1 MKTFLLPLLICC
13 FTIGVKAQ
21 NTALTLHE
29 IKGIIADSA
38 GHKTLDFVT
47 VGLKSDKNMPIR
59 SVLTKSDGSF
69 TFSNIKPGKYLVT
82 AVSVGYQSKT
92 IPVDLT
98 DSTKKLRNLGTINI
112 SARTTK
118 LKEVVVTADKPLIK
132 QEVDRITYDLQA
144 DPESKSSN
152 VLEMMRKVPL
162 LSVDGDDNI
171 LLKGNSGYKIFI
183 NGKPSSMME
192 RNPKDILKSMP
203 ASSIQSIEVITNPP
217 SKYDAEGLVG
227 IINIITNKKVDNGYN
242 GSINMSQ
249 RFPAGGPGSGGS
261 FTYKQG
267 KFGLSAF
274 GGASIS
280 NSPLTESNSFRTT
293 TGNSITNLAQYGTR
307 ESDKKSG
314 YFGTE
319 LSYEI
324 DSLNL
329 ISAQFNIN
337 GSQSDGLNNQSSL
350 LNDQSNILQGYRLG
364 NTNEGRG
371 NGLDAAFN
379 YQLGFK
385 KNKTRLLTFS
395 YRYYTYENK
404 QTNFLTTFDRV
415 KYEEPDYN
423 QFNNGGSSEQTFQV
437 DYVHPVKKLTIEA
450 GIKGILRNNQSDFQF
465 LSFDSDSQEFKLDP
479 ARTNKFDN
487 TQNVFGAYNTYQY
500 NLKNWG
506 FKAGVRIEKTI
517 IDAEFISAASH
528 VQQDYFNV
536 VPSVN
541 INRKFKNM
549 SSLNFGF
556 TQRIQ
561 RPGINQLN
569 PFVDRS
575 NPNFE
580 STGNPDLHP
589 TVNNMF
595 QLGYNKSKKGSFN
608 FMMAYMLF
616 DDLIMPVSVTDP
628 TTFITRNSYDNTGKA
643 RAVFTNFN
651 LNYPITK
658 KLNFS
663 LNGGIGHGRVEAV
676 VNGSLVKN
684 QGFMYYTS
692 STSSYRLEKDWRVNA
707 SINLHGPNLSIQGTS
722 NTFISSSFS
731 VNKDIVKDKLSFSAS
746 ANNPFAKYRNN
757 HTETFGP
764 NFTQESDNQTYYRSF
779 YTSLNYRFG
788 KLKGAI
794 KKNKRGISNDD
805 ISSGSGL

>member
-1 MKTFLLPLLICC
+1 MKTCILHLLICC
-13 FTIGVKAQ
+13 
-21 NTALTLHE
+21 LTLGGYAQSSSS
-29 IKGIIADSA
+29 INYDVKGLIADSVT
-38 GHKTLDFVT
+38 HKPLDFVT
-47 VGLKSDKNMPIR
+47 VGLKTDKNTPLK
-59 SVLTKSDGSF
+59 SALTKSDGSF
-69 TFSNIKPGKYLVT
+69 SFSDIKQGKYLIT
-82 AVSVGYQSKT
+82 IVSAGYQPKIIT
-92 IPVDLT
+92 VDLT
-98 DSTKKLRNLGTINI
+98 DSTKKLKDLGIINI
-112 SARTTK
+112 VTRTNK
-118 LKEVVVTADKPLIK
+118 LKEVVVTAEKPLIK

-227 IINIITNKKVDNGYN
+227 IINIVTNKKVDNGYN
-242 GSINMSQ
+242 GSININQ
-249 RFPAGGPGSGGS
+249 RFPAGGPGTGGS

-267 KFGLSAF
+267 KFGLSSF
-274 GGASIS
+274 GGGSIS
-280 NSPLTESNSFRTT
+280 NSPVTESNSFRTT
-293 TGNSITNLAQYGTR
+293 TGQSSTNLAQFSTR
-307 ESDKKSG
+307 ESDRKTG

-319 LSYEI
+319 VSYEI

-329 ISAQFNIN
+329 ISGQFNIN
-337 GSQSDGLNNQSSL
+337 GNQSEGLNQQSSL
-350 LNDQSNILQGYRLG
+350 LKDQSDILQAYNLG
-364 NTNEGRG
+364 SNNEGRG
-371 NGLDAAFN
+371 NGLDAALN

-385 KNKTRLLTFS
+385 KNKARLLTFS
-395 YRYYTYENK
+395 YRFYTYENK
-404 QTNFLTTFDRV
+404 QTNFLTTSDRV
-415 KYEEPDYN
+415 NYETPDYN

-450 GIKGILRNNQSDFQF
+450 GLKGIVRNNQSDFQF
-465 LSFDSDSQEFKLDP
+465 RSFDTDSKQFILDP

-487 TQNVFGAYNTYQY
+487 NQNVFGAYNTYQY

-506 FKAGVRIEKTI
+506 FKAGFRIERTI
-517 IDAEFISAASH
+517 IDADFISAASQ
-528 VQQDYFNV
+528 VEQKYFNV

-541 INRKFKNM
+541 INRKFKDM

-556 TQRIQ
+556 TQRVQ
-561 RPGINQLN
+561 RPGIHQLN

-580 STGNPDLHP
+580 STGNPNLHP

-595 QLGYNKSKKGSFN
+595 QLGYTRSKKGSFN
-608 FMMAYMLF
+608 FMVGYMLF

-628 TTFITRNSYDNTGKA
+628 ATFITRNSYDNTGKA
-643 RAVFTNFN
+643 RAIITNFN
-651 LNYPITK
+651 INYPVTK
-658 KLNFS
+658 KMNFS
-663 LNGGIGHGRVEAV
+663 LNGGIGHGRVEGL

-684 QGFMYYTS
+684 QGFMYHIS
-692 STSSYRLEKDWRVNA
+692 STSGYRLENNWRVNA
-707 SINLHGPNLSIQGTS
+707 SMNIHGPNLSIQGTS
-722 NTFISSSFS
+722 NSFISSSFS
-731 VNKDIVKDKLSFSAS
+731 VNKDLVKDKLSFSAS
-746 ANNPFAKYRNN
+746 ANNPFAKYRTN

-779 YTSLNYRFG
+779 NTSLNYRFG
-788 KLKGAI
+788 KLKATI
-794 KKNKRGISNDD
+794 KKNKRGINNDD
-805 ISSGSGL
+805 ISRGSGL